1 MRRESSRRN
10 GRIMSEN
17 NYRVKKKE
25 MAEGTNARLT
35 SQRLARTN
43 SNGNFRATFGEIK
56 KW

>member
-1 MRRESSRRN
+1 M
-10 GRIMSEN
+10 MPEN

-25 MAEGTNARLT
+25 MAGGTNARLT